1 MTKEELFFG
10 KRLSEVILDVVKNTK
25 DASIKVFCEE
35 YHIARERMT
44 SNFFTLSSGTLFRIM
59 MGIAQ
64 LVSLQEFLTMCIR
77 IAIITYYV
85 ANNDDI
91 AKAIKNAH
99 AGSPIGKKREKE
111 SDNNSTSKKNDF
123 MKTKKYRIFND
134 MTEVSFMLRQFLNNC
149 SGHDYNCLSIEQ
161 IVADERRINELT
173 LAFAQ
178 TLSMISQ
185 NMDRKDWEEFWAD
198 MGEYIF
204 EDEPYTGAETE

>member
-44 SNFFTLSSGTLFRIM
+44 SNFFTLSNGTLFRIM

-204 EDEPYTGAETE
+204 EDEPSTSAGTV

>member
-1 MTKEELFFG
+1 MTKEELIFG

-44 SNFFTLSSGTLFRIM
+44 SNFFTLSNGTLFRIM

-204 EDEPYTGAETE
+204 EDEPSTGSGTM

>member
-1 MTKEELFFG
+1 MQAL
-10 KRLSEVILDVVKNTK
+10 LS
-25 DASIKVFCEE
+25 A
-35 YHIARERMT
+35 
-44 SNFFTLSSGTLFRIM
+44 
-59 MGIAQ
+59 
-64 LVSLQEFLTMCIR
+64 
-77 IAIITYYV
+77 
-85 ANNDDI
+85 
-91 AKAIKNAH
+91 KNARRNQKT
-99 AGSPIGKKREKE
+99 P
-111 SDNNSTSKKNDF
+111 TSKKNQ

-134 MTEVSFMLRQFLNNC
+134 MNEVSYLVRQFLNNC

-204 EDEPYTGAETE
+204 EDEPSTGAETE

>member
-111 SDNNSTSKKNDF
+111 SDNNSTSKKN
-123 MKTKKYRIFND
+123 
-134 MTEVSFMLRQFLNNC
+134 
-149 SGHDYNCLSIEQ
+149 
-161 IVADERRINELT
+161 
-173 LAFAQ
+173 
-178 TLSMISQ
+178 
-185 NMDRKDWEEFWAD
+185 
-198 MGEYIF
+198 
-204 EDEPYTGAETE
+204 

>member
-1 MTKEELFFG
+1 M
-10 KRLSEVILDVVKNTK
+10 SEVILDVVKNTK

-44 SNFFTLSSGTLFRIM
+44 SNFFTLSNGTLFRIM

-85 ANNDDI
+85 ANNDAI

-134 MTEVSFMLRQFLNNC
+134 MNEVSYLLRQYLNNC
-149 SGHDYNCLSIEQ
+149 FGHDYNCLSIEQ

>member
-1 MTKEELFFG
+1 MTKEELFLG

-44 SNFFTLSSGTLFRIM
+44 SNFFTLSNGTLFRIM

-64 LVSLQEFLTMCIR
+64 LVSLQEYLTMCIR

-85 ANNDDI
+85 ANNDAI

-198 MGEYIF
+198 MGEYVF
-204 EDEPYTGAETE
+204 EDEPSTGSGTV

>member
-77 IAIITYYV
+77 IAIITFYV

-161 IVADERRINELT
+161 VVADERRINELT

-185 NMDRKDWEEFWAD
+185 NMDRKDWDEFWAD

-204 EDEPYTGAETE
+204 EDEPSTGAETE

>member
-44 SNFFTLSSGTLFRIM
+44 SNFFTLSNGTLFRIM

-161 IVADERRINELT
+161 VVADERRINELT

-204 EDEPYTGAETE
+204 EDEPSTGSGTM

>member
-198 MGEYIF
+198 MGEYVF
-204 EDEPYTGAETE
+204 EDEPSSGSGTV

>member
-85 ANNDDI
+85 ANNDAI

-204 EDEPYTGAETE
+204 EDEPSTSAGTV

>member
-85 ANNDDI
+85 ANNDAI

-198 MGEYIF
+198 MGEYVF
-204 EDEPYTGAETE
+204 EDEPSSGSGTV

>member
-204 EDEPYTGAETE
+204 EDEPSTGSGTM

>member
-25 DASIKVFCEE
+25 KASIKVFCEE

-44 SNFFTLSSGTLFRIM
+44 SNFFTLSNGTLFRIM

-85 ANNDDI
+85 ANNDGT
-91 AKAIKNAH
+91 AEAIKNAH
-99 AGSPIGKKREKE
+99 AGSPIGKKRKKK
-111 SDNNSTSKKNDF
+111 SKTPTSKKKNQ

-134 MTEVSFMLRQFLNNC
+134 MTEVSYLLRQYLNNC

-161 IVADERRINELT
+161 VVADERRINELT

-185 NMDRKDWEEFWAD
+185 NMNHKDWEEFWAD

-204 EDEPYTGAETE
+204 EDEPSTSAGTV

>member
-10 KRLSEVILDVVKNTK
+10 KRLSEVILDVVKNSK

-44 SNFFTLSSGTLFRIM
+44 SNFFTLSNGTLFRIM

-77 IAIITYYV
+77 IAIITYLV
-85 ANNDDI
+85 ANLDDGT
-91 AKAIKNAH
+91 AEAIKNAH
-99 AGSPIGKKREKE
+99 AGSPIGKKRKKKLKTP
-111 SDNNSTSKKNDF
+111 TSKKKIQ

-134 MTEVSFMLRQFLNNC
+134 MTEVSYLLRQFLNNC

-204 EDEPYTGAETE
+204 EDEPSTGSGTV

>member
-25 DASIKVFCEE
+25 KASIKVFCEE

-44 SNFFTLSSGTLFRIM
+44 SNFFTLSNGTLFRIM

-77 IAIITYYV
+77 IAIITYLV
-85 ANNDDI
+85 ANLDDGT
-91 AKAIKNAH
+91 AEAIKNAH
-99 AGSPIGKKREKE
+99 AGSPIGKKRKKK
-111 SDNNSTSKKNDF
+111 SKTPTSKKKIQ

-134 MTEVSFMLRQFLNNC
+134 MTEVSFMLRQYLNNC
-149 SGHDYNCLSIEQ
+149 FGHDYNCLSIEQ

-178 TLSMISQ
+178 TLSMISL

-204 EDEPYTGAETE
+204 EDEPSTGSGTM

>member
-204 EDEPYTGAETE
+204 EDEPSSGSGTV

>member
-44 SNFFTLSSGTLFRIM
+44 SNFFTLSNGTLFRIM

-111 SDNNSTSKKNDF
+111 SNNNSTSKKNDF

-185 NMDRKDWEEFWAD
+185 NMNHKDWEEFWAD
-198 MGEYIF
+198 MGEYVF
-204 EDEPYTGAETE
+204 EDEPSTGAETE

>member
-44 SNFFTLSSGTLFRIM
+44 SNFFTLSNGTLFRIM

-77 IAIITYYV
+77 IAIITFYV
-85 ANNDDI
+85 ANNDAI

-134 MTEVSFMLRQFLNNC
+134 MTEVSFMLRQYLNNC

>member
-44 SNFFTLSSGTLFRIM
+44 SNFFTLSNGTLFRIM

-85 ANNDDI
+85 ANNDGT
-91 AKAIKNAH
+91 AEAIKNAH

-111 SDNNSTSKKNDF
+111 SNKNSTSKIMIF

-134 MTEVSFMLRQFLNNC
+134 MTEVSFMLRQYLNNC

-161 IVADERRINELT
+161 VVADERRINELT

-185 NMDRKDWEEFWAD
+185 NMNHKDWEEFWAD

-204 EDEPYTGAETE
+204 EDEPSTSAGTV